1 MARATNWG
9 FMHVIDTL
17 KKIPA
22 AAIISVAPATAST
35 AIGSSSSTSG
45 DNWLFGSAG
54 GIPYIAGGVILGYI
68 YNLID

>member
-1 MARATNWG
+1 
-9 FMHVIDTL
+9 MHVIDTL

-68 YNLID
+68 YNLVD